1 MNTTESQFLK
11 PVQDEQ
17 TFPDKHDSDLIECF
31 EAFSAVTTGGLYVL
45 NIPQMQFCCIK
56 PDDFFLCGFSVG
68 EALKL
73 GNSFYSKIVYP
84 EDLPLW
90 KNMLK
95 SVLHYLK
102 DSDDKR
108 NEVDFFSCTF
118 RLQHTFNNRP
128 LAYMVYHRMKPV
140 WEDGKLH
147 YLICSVVNST
157 VKEAG
162 NLLMHNIDG
171 LTYEECNLK
180 NKKWKRITI
189 KMLTERE
196 RAILMLAG
204 QGKKTKEIANDLY
217 RGHNTIHNQKQLLFP
232 QLNVHSK
239 QEAIE
244 YAHSHRMIYYKDIQQ
259 HFFPNGHDSALIK
272 YFEVFSSITTGWL
285 YILNIPQIQF
295 GRIKP
300 DDFFPCRSFVGE
312 ALNPEDKFYREII
325 YSGDLSLCENIIKA
339 VLNYLKNSKDKQDM
353 IDFFSCTFHLQY
365 KYSFHPDPLT
375 HLVYFR
381 MKPVKENDELRY
393 LICSAES
400 STAKES
406 GNLYMHN
413 IDGFT
418 YEECNLKNEQW
429 ERKTIKPLTELER
442 AILMYAWQG
451 KTIMK
456 IANILQKKYSIIRY
470 RIKTLFSKFNV
481 HSIQEAI
488 EYASRRCM
496 IFPKV
501 DGQHHVIAPRKRTRA
516 TEDILHRV
524 QQYLYDGKSI
534 RGTAK
539 MTGTTESAIRN
550 WMSKGMLK
558 RYS

>member
-1 MNTTESQFLK
+1 
-11 PVQDEQ
+11 
-17 TFPDKHDSDLIECF
+17 
-31 EAFSAVTTGGLYVL
+31 
-45 NIPQMQFCCIK
+45 
-56 PDDFFLCGFSVG
+56 
-68 EALKL
+68 
-73 GNSFYSKIVYP
+73 
-84 EDLPLW
+84 
-90 KNMLK
+90 
-95 SVLHYLK
+95 
-102 DSDDKR
+102 
-108 NEVDFFSCTF
+108 
-118 RLQHTFNNRP
+118 
-128 LAYMVYHRMKPV
+128 MKPV

-162 NLLMHNIDG
+162 DLLMHNRDG

-180 NKKWKRITI
+180 NKKWKRKTI

-196 RAILMLAG
+196 RAILMLAE
-204 QGKKTKEIANDLY
+204 QGEKTKEIANDLY

-232 QLNVHSK
+232 QFNVHSK

-244 YAHSHRMIYYKDIQQ
+244 YAHSHRMMYYRDIQQ

-312 ALNPEDKFYREII
+312 VLNPGDKFYRGII
-325 YSGDLSLCENIIKA
+325 YSGDLSLCENIIKS

-353 IDFFSCTFHLQY
+353 IDFFSCTFRLQH
-365 KYSFHPDPLT
+365 KYSFHPNPLT
-375 HLVYFR
+375 HLVYLR
-381 MKPVKENDELRY
+381 MKPVKENGEFRY

-400 STAKES
+400 STVKES

-413 IDGFT
+413 IDGLT

-429 ERKTIKPLTELER
+429 KQKTIKPLTELER
-442 AILMYAWQG
+442 AILTYAWQG
-451 KTIMK
+451 KTIME

-470 RIKTLFSKFNV
+470 RIKTLFPKFNV

-488 EYASRRCM
+488 EYASCRRM

-501 DGQHHVIAPRKRTRA
+501 DGKHHVKAPCKRIRV
-516 TEDILHRV
+516 TEDILHRI
-524 QQYLYDGKSI
+524 QQCLDDDKSI
-534 RGTAK
+534 RQAARL
-539 MTGTTESAIRN
+539 TGITESVIRY
-550 WMSKGMLK
+550 WTSKGRLK
-558 RYS
+558 R